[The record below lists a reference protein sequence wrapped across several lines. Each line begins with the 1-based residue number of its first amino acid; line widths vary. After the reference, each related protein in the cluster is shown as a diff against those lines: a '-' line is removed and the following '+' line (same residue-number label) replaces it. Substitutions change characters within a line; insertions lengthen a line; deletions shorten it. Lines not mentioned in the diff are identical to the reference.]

1 MSRYKKIL
9 VAFDGSDS
17 SKNALRQAIKLAHTE
32 KSWIKV
38 VSVVPDYQGDLE
50 LIGVSNIESAIRGPA
65 EKLLEEAKKIAAA
78 EGIVVLTDVEQ
89 GEAYERIVDVAESEN
104 CDLIVMGRKGHHRL
118 ERALLGCVTARVIG
132 HTERDVLVVPKD
144 ASIDFGRILLATE
157 GSGCSNMA
165 TERAIDYAKSY
176 GAELEA
182 VAVVDVTDE
191 FHTAAPAAVEKFI
204 QNFKVLLEDLKAKAE
219 SVGVKVKT
227 FIREGEA
234 FEVIRDLAEDE
245 KSDLIVL
252 GSHGR
257 KGLSKVL
264 MGSVT
269 EKVIGL
275 TSCPIL
281 VVRS

>member
-1 MSRYKKIL
+1 MARYKKIL
-9 VAFDGSDS
+9 VAFDGSES
-17 SKNALRQAIKLAHTE
+17 SKNALRQAIKLARTE

-50 LIGVSNIESAIRGPA
+50 LVGVRNIESAIRGPA
-65 EKLLEEAKKIAAA
+65 EKQLDEAKSIAAS
-78 EGIVVLTDVEQ
+78 EGVSVLTNVEQ
-89 GEAYERIVDVAESEN
+89 GEAYEKIVDVAATEN

-144 ASIDFGRILLATE
+144 ASLDFGRILLATE
-157 GSGCSNMA
+157 GSTASDAA
-165 TERAIDYAKSY
+165 TNKAIDFAKSY

-191 FHTAAPAAVEKFI
+191 FHAYAPAAVEKF
-204 QNFKVLLEDLKAKAE
+204 VLKFREVLEGLKARAE

-227 FIREGEA
+227 FIKEGEA
-234 FEVIRDLAEDE
+234 YEVIRDLAADE
-245 KSDLIVL
+245 KTDLIVL
-252 GSHGR
+252 GTHGR
-257 KGLSKVL
+257 KGLSKVF

-275 TSCPIL
+275 ASCPIL

>member
-1 MSRYKKIL
+1 MLRWQRRSSRCNQTKL
-9 VAFDGSDS
+9 FAP
-17 SKNALRQAIKLAHTE
+17 LRI
-32 KSWIKV
+32 
-38 VSVVPDYQGDLE
+38 QGCA
-50 LIGVSNIESAIRGPA
+50 G
-65 EKLLEEAKKIAAA
+65 EAKEDSNACESCLITAFVARPA
-78 EGIVVLTDVEQ
+78 TVTASWHEEQ
-89 GEAYERIVDVAESEN
+89 NDALKRVIFHARHS
-104 CDLIVMGRKGHHRL
+104 DLIVMGRKGHHRL

-144 ASIDFGRILLATE
+144 ASIDFGRILLAAE
-157 GSGCSNMA
+157 GAGCSNKA

-191 FHTAAPAAVEKFI
+191 FHTYAPAAVEKF
-204 QNFKVLLEDLKAKAE
+204 VLKFREVLEALKAKAE
-219 SVGVKVKT
+219 AVGVKTRT
-227 FIREGEA
+227 FIKEGEA

-245 KSDLIVL
+245 KADLIVL

-269 EKVIGL
+269 EKVVRM
-275 TSCPIL
+275 SPCPVL
-281 VVRS
+281 SLHGYKVKKAGRAKAKARKKS

>member
-1 MSRYKKIL
+1 MARYKKIL

-17 SKNALRQAIKLAHTE
+17 SKNALRQAIKLARTE

-50 LIGVSNIESAIRGPA
+50 LVGVHNIESAIRGPA
-65 EKLLEEAKKIAAA
+65 EKLLDEAKKIAAE
-78 EGIVVLTDVEQ
+78 EGMVILTNIEQ
-89 GEAYERIVDVAESEN
+89 GEAYEKIVDVADAEN

-144 ASIDFGRILLATE
+144 ASIDFSRILLATE
-157 GSGCSNMA
+157 GSTASDAA

-204 QNFKVLLEDLKAKAE
+204 LKFRDVLDALKAKAE
-219 SVGVKVKT
+219 AAGVKVKT
-227 FIREGEA
+227 VIKEGETY
-234 FEVIRDLAEDE
+234 EVIRDFAEDE
-245 KSDLIVL
+245 KANLIVL

-275 TSCPIL
+275 TSCPVL